1 MHMNI
6 RINIVKIDKMV
17 YNIYR
22 GDIMQIIDQM
32 IAEIVNLFI
41 DFLSKYWLLG
51 GGIILG
57 FFFRCDLYKSYIVI
71 PELRRRK
78 VLTTIVYVMGL
89 TIMWSL
95 LYSNQQDSNIGISTL
110 ILTLVYLF
118 VVVAEK
124 CDDGTTESLLLIV
137 NGTMI
142 TTLSFQPFPY
152 NIGFA
157 LLTILVAWI
166 AYKCWFS
173 FELLS
178 DFIEIVIISV
188 ESIIASLIMS
198 WCKWDGI
205 LHTIIFVVFCET
217 FLFMINCYLKLFVK
231 KICNEDTDFYWYDI
245 C

>member
-1 MHMNI
+1 
-6 RINIVKIDKMV
+6 
-17 YNIYR
+17 
-22 GDIMQIIDQM
+22 
-32 IAEIVNLFI
+32 
-41 DFLSKYWLLG
+41 
-51 GGIILG
+51 
-57 FFFRCDLYKSYIVI
+57 
-71 PELRRRK
+71 
-78 VLTTIVYVMGL
+78 MGL

-118 VVVAEK
+118 VVLAEK
-124 CDDGTTESLLLIV
+124 CDGGTTESLLLIV

-188 ESIIASLIMS
+188 ESIIASLIMA

-205 LHTIIFVVFCET
+205 LHTIIFVIFCET
-217 FLFMINCYLKLFVK
+217 FLFMINCCLKLLVK
-231 KICNEDTDFYWYDI
+231 KICNEDTDFCW
-245 C
+245 

>member
-1 MHMNI
+1 M
-6 RINIVKIDKMV
+6 
-17 YNIYR
+17 
-22 GDIMQIIDQM
+22 
-32 IAEIVNLFI
+32 
-41 DFLSKYWLLG
+41 
-51 GGIILG
+51 
-57 FFFRCDLYKSYIVI
+57 
-71 PELRRRK
+71 
-78 VLTTIVYVMGL
+78 
-89 TIMWSL
+89 
-95 LYSNQQDSNIGISTL
+95 
-110 ILTLVYLF
+110 
-118 VVVAEK
+118 VVAEK
-124 CDDGTTESLLLIV
+124 CNGGTTESLLLIV

-188 ESIIASLIMS
+188 ESIIASLIMF

-205 LHTIIFVVFCET
+205 LHTIIFVIFCET
-217 FLFMINCYLKLFVK
+217 FLFMINCYLKLLVK
-231 KICNEDTDFYWYDI
+231 NICNEDTDFYWYDI